1 MKSARLDKILAD
13 MGYASDE
20 HIRLALKRQRT
31 QGGRLGENLVE
42 MGFLTRR
49 QLMEALSRQFQL
61 PWRSLAPA
69 DVPPELRRRLPS
81 PGPHGSLAVPVRWE
95 AEDGVLVVALND
107 PEDAGTLD
115 RLRKEFGARRLEVHL
130 APDDELVAVHE
141 ADPDTD
147 PPGFGGEGM
156 IDLPD
161 LFASPEDEPHGS
173 SGGAGTPDLPPRERR
188 KILMVSRRAQHRT
201 FLPAVFSREGYDLV
215 VVDGFDDVRNTLVE
229 GSVEAVLVDAER
241 RDDFRTWTRSGRLPP
256 LPARVSMLSSV
267 SEALIDNVLP
277 YPEMLRSLKGAVEG
291 IADLRSRDLKPP
303 PPYGLIG
310 RDVMALGRA
319 VGLKA
324 VTVDGLYLAVHLL
337 SPPRGN
343 PDPVMSENGDGAV
356 TPREPFHEF
365 AASRELAVRLRFPWA
380 IETVLDVTLGLFLGP
395 RTPEAPG
402 RLDPEMLRAAQIL
415 ALVWFHHIHAPG
427 SEALEGE
434 EGRQMRITLRR
445 AGQRLATMELVEAYL
460 SVIQDRREAGDVGE
474 TPQVLLVGT
483 RRATDLGN
491 RMARSRIRPVVTR
504 DLTDAQ
510 AMAERSPPAAI
521 VVDQGA
527 VPGHVHHFARVAKLD
542 AALPLYVITDERDAA
557 STLDL
562 LDAGVDDVFAPPHD
576 LDLMAARIGRAIDAR
591 SRVRSA
597 LQSRGGDFSA
607 SFDAFSFMDLTQAL
621 AHGLKSVRI
630 ELSRQGTDE
639 DAVLFLAKG
648 RPIHARCDSL
658 VGPEAVYRILTWE
671 EDGEFSVHPESD
683 FPEATIHE
691 SMESLLM
698 EGCRLL
704 DEAGRP

>member
-49 QLMEALSRQFQL
+49 QLMEALSRQFQI
-61 PWRSLAPA
+61 PWRSLAPT
-69 DVPPELRRRLPS
+69 DVPVELRRRLPL

-95 AEDGVLVVALND
+95 ADDGVLVVALND

-115 RLRKEFGARRLEVHL
+115 QLRREFGARRLEVHL
-130 APDDELVAVHE
+130 APDDELVAIHE
-141 ADPDTD
+141 ADPHADL
-147 PPGFGGEGM
+147 PGVGQDGI

-161 LFASPEDEPHGS
+161 LFASPEDEVD
-173 SGGAGTPDLPPRERR
+173 GAVGIEGKPTRPTTARR
-188 KILMVSRRAQHRT
+188 KILMISRRAQHRT
-201 FLPAVFSREGYDLV
+201 FLPAVFSREGCDLL
-215 VVDGFDDVRNTLVE
+215 VVDGFDEVRNALTD
-229 GSVEAVLVDAER
+229 GGVEAVLVDAER

-256 LPARVSMLSSV
+256 LPARVSILSSV
-267 SEALIDNVLP
+267 SEVLIDNVLP
-277 YPEMLRSLKGAVEG
+277 YPEMMRSLRGAVEG
-291 IADLRSRDLKPP
+291 LADLRSRDLEPP
-303 PPYGLIG
+303 PPYGLMG
-310 RDVMALGRA
+310 RDVEALARTVGLRA
-319 VGLKA
+319 VTA
-324 VTVDGLYLAVHLL
+324 DGLYLAVHLL
-337 SPPRGN
+337 SPPRAF
-343 PDPVMSENGDGAV
+343 PAEEYRNGDGSNP
-356 TPREPFHEF
+356 PREPFHEF
-365 AASRELAVRLRFPWA
+365 AASRELAVRLRFSWA
-380 IETVLDVTLGLFLGP
+380 IETVLDVTLALFLGP

-427 SEALEGE
+427 PEALEGE
-434 EGRQMRITLRR
+434 EGRQMRLTLRR

-460 SVIQDRREAGDVGE
+460 AVIHDRREAGDVGE
-474 TPQVLLVGT
+474 TPQVILVGT

-542 AALPLYVITDERDAA
+542 ASLPLYVITDERDAA

-607 SFDAFSFMDLTQAL
+607 SFDAFSFLDLTQAL

-630 ELSRQGTDE
+630 ELSRQGTGE
-639 DAVLFLAKG
+639 DAVLFLARG
-648 RPIHARCDSL
+648 RPIHARCGSV
-658 VGPEAVYRILTWE
+658 VGPEAVYRIITWE

-683 FPEATIHE
+683 FPESTIHE
-691 SMESLLM
+691 SMEALLM